1 METQPLEDPI
11 TTDTESIIQA
21 IIPYVDGRDA
31 VAQHKS
37 QYLSFRACGFSV
49 RESIHL
55 SDTSERSL
63 RRWREDDEE
72 FRKADG
78 ENLPEL
84 RRQAKHEILDIEYT
98 RNFRLV
104 LIKDHDVFRKSIEA
118 PNEMSPEE
126 HSYLIKARQH
136 YTPQQLAIIHQLQA
150 SEAGTGQDSGPFSF
164 SQFLIMIAAKTKQG
178 NILQA
183 GVVYNETSSDVEA

>member
-1 METQPLEDPI
+1 METHELEEAI

-37 QYLSFRACGFSV
+37 SYLSFRACGFSV

-84 RRQAKHEILDIEYT
+84 RRQAKHEIIDIEYT

-104 LIKDHDVFRKSIEA
+104 LIKDYDVIKKSIEA
-118 PNEMSPEE
+118 PQEMSPEE

-136 YTPQQLAIIHQLQA
+136 YTPQQLAIIQQLRA
-150 SEAGTGQDSGPFSF
+150 SESGVGRESGSF
-164 SQFLIMIAAKTKQG
+164 NITDILLMIAARTKQG

-183 GVVYNETSSDVEA
+183 GVVYNEASSDVET